1 MRCPACQNPVIE
13 NDAACRHC
21 GFTLEAADH
30 HFGIAPSLTK
40 PVADLVQVLSGS
52 EMRKLDRA
60 AQRLLNRFPQL
71 DVAVVLA
78 AVPAQVPLGAYVFWL
93 FNRGQ
98 LSSASESGGGNHLVL
113 FVIDTATQRAAAMA
127 GYGLEPYLPE
137 AQLHMCLNNY
147 SQTSQRD
154 GIAAGIMAFWKELD
168 IQLTNIHRQI
178 PRLFGLPGG
187 EQHAEANL

>member
-78 AVPAQVPLGAYVFWL
+78 AVPAQVPLGAYVFCL

-127 GYGLEPYLPE
+127 GYGLEPFLPE

>member
-1 MRCPACQNPVIE
+1 VRCPACQNPVIE

-127 GYGLEPYLPE
+127 GYGLEPFLPE

>member
-127 GYGLEPYLPE
+127 GYGLEPFLPE

>member
-1 MRCPACQNPVIE
+1 MIE

-127 GYGLEPYLPE
+127 GYGLEPFLPE